1 MAHGLYLL
9 VLKTKSNISYFYSFK
24 IPQNHKMKR
33 PFLLVTVQLFI
44 LALGINPLLFAQKY
58 ETQLISKLS
67 TEGGLSNNTIYSI
80 LQDRSGFIWIAT
92 EQGLNKFDGK
102 NLTNF
107 AVNSQH
113 YSLTHNRTQTML
125 LAPDGNIWIGTSDGL
140 NIYDYRTD
148 SIVKVRTNSEPLK
161 LVYND
166 ITILALS
173 ADKNTIW
180 LGTYGNGVNYF
191 SWDTK
196 DFSALTLPSLS
207 NVPQP
212 MNVMSLIED
221 DNNRLWIGT
230 QANGLYLYD
239 LKSKE
244 IEHFQ
249 LPDNGR
255 FVRKIYQDSFR
266 RIWIGT
272 SKGCYIYN
280 ETSSRLEQITY
291 PKELISN
298 SIGAIM
304 EDRNGKLW
312 LGTELFLMN
321 FSARAFSLNEEFS
334 YQTIDHGESITRL
347 SCPSVNSLFAD
358 QENNIWIGTAWG
370 GVNMLKGTTAK
381 FLLFKHNPDQEN
393 SLPNSPITAIYS
405 NESNNIYIATIGTDK
420 VGLCSMNPETGKIT
434 EHPLNKLLPGYVY
447 QSIFIDS
454 DKNLWIGTYN
464 QGLIKTKPNGSEYEQ
479 FRNNPSNSN
488 SLPGNDVR
496 SIFESRDHTIWI
508 GTQNGLARYDK
519 TKNQL
524 SRVDPVN
531 NRNIAIR
538 SIKEDSNGALWLGTY
553 GDGAII
559 YNPENNVVDTSPI
572 NNTSHIIHDIFIN
585 GKTVWMAT
593 NGEGLVSVDTDTKT
607 VHYFNEAEGLASNY
621 INSLLSDDAGNIWVG
636 HTKGISKITPGTHEV
651 VNFNSVDGVQ
661 SRGFSEHA
669 ALKLPNG
676 SIVFAGFD
684 GINIFNPLN
693 VTKDDK
699 CPSVVFTRLFVSNE
713 LVAPSTD
720 KRSISPITE
729 NITLASHIDLKY
741 NQTVFTI
748 EFMGMNYNAN
758 PKIQYAYILEG
769 SDKEWINIGTQNSV
783 TFRNLRA
790 GEYVFKVKASSPD
803 VVWSDSNMA
812 TIAITVH
819 APIWATGWAYLL
831 YYMLLFTLIYFI
843 GMFIVIRIRTANNLK
858 IERARR
864 EKDEELHQEKLQFFT
879 NISHELRTPLT
890 LIFGPLETMYSEEM
904 DEEKK
909 ANIKII
915 IYNAKRLL
923 AMVNQLLD
931 FRKAERGQMK
941 LKVQYA
947 NIVSTINDVIISFKD
962 LKKQMAIN
970 IEFPQNEE
978 KIMVWYDPEFI
989 SKSLINL
996 ISNAFKFTPQGG
1008 TITVLVTVATDVVG
1022 NQMLSI
1028 SVTDTGK
1035 GILEKDLPYIFD
1047 RFYQGD
1053 EKRNQ
1058 QQGTGI
1064 GLHLVKS
1071 LIELHHGTIEAE
1083 STPNIRTTFKITI
1096 PIDKNAYLDQ
1106 ETHNISDET
1115 YKQKLDVS
1123 GFIFD
1128 PEDEEIHQNE
1138 KKKRD
1143 NRKKI
1148 LIVEDNAD
1156 IRNYIKNTL
1165 DSKYAIEE
1173 AENGLI
1179 GWDLMNLHEF
1189 DLVISDLMMPEMDG
1203 IEMCKRMKTSVE
1215 TDHIP
1220 IIMLTAKSDIEN
1232 RIEGLSLGAD
1242 SYITKPFHPE
1252 HLKVR
1257 VAKLIELRELLKE
1270 RYSRKILLGELHSPQ
1285 TETDSPEELFLQKA
1299 ISTIM
1304 ERMMES
1310 EFNGD
1315 ALAAE
1320 LNISRMGL
1328 HRKIKALTG
1337 QTTGEFIRNLRLK
1350 KAHDL
1355 LSVEGKNISEVCYEV
1370 GFNSP
1375 SYFTTC
1381 FTDVYKI
1388 APSEYVRSLK
1398 K

>member
-1 MAHGLYLL
+1 M
-9 VLKTKSNISYFYSFK
+9 
-24 IPQNHKMKR
+24 MKKPR
-33 PFLLVTVQLFI
+33 IQFIVQVFI
-44 LALGINPLLFAQKY
+44 FVLGINPLLWAQKY
-58 ETQLISKLS
+58 ETQLISKIS
-67 TEGGLSNNTIYSI
+67 TEEGLPNNTIYSI
-80 LQDRSGFIWIAT
+80 LQDQSGFIWIAT
-92 EQGLNKFDGK
+92 EQGLTKFDGK
-102 NLTNF
+102 SLTSF
-107 AVNSQH
+107 AINKQH
-113 YSLTHNRTQTML
+113 YSLSHNRTQTML
-125 LAPDGNIWIGTSDGL
+125 LAPNGNIWIGTSDGL
-140 NIYDYRTD
+140 NIYDYLTD
-148 SIVKVRTNSEPLK
+148 SIIQVRTNSEPLK

-166 ITILALS
+166 ITILTSS

-191 SWDTK
+191 NWHTK
-196 DFSALTLPSLS
+196 EFLSLALPNLS
-207 NVPQP
+207 NAPQP
-212 MNVMSLIED
+212 LNITSLIED

-239 LKSKE
+239 LKSKK

-266 RIWIGT
+266 RIWVGT

-280 ETSSRLEQITY
+280 ETTTRLDQINY
-291 PKELISN
+291 PKALISN

-312 LGTELFLMN
+312 VGTEQFLMN
-321 FSARAFSLNEEFS
+321 FSARAFSLNEEFD
-334 YQTIDHGESITRL
+334 YQIIEHGESITRL
-347 SCPSVNSLFAD
+347 SCPSVNTLFAD

-381 FLLFKHNPDQEN
+381 FLLFKHNPDMEN
-393 SLPNSPITAIYS
+393 SIPNSPITAICS
-405 NESNNIYIATIGTDK
+405 DESNTLYIATIGTDK
-420 VGLCSMNPETGKIT
+420 VGLCSVNPETGKTI
-434 EHPLNKLLPGYVY
+434 EHPINKLLPGYIY

-464 QGLIKTKPNGSEYEQ
+464 QGLIKTKRNSSGYEQ
-479 FRNNPSNSN
+479 FRNNSSDSS

-496 SIFESRDHTIWI
+496 SIFESKDHTLWI
-508 GTQNGLARYDK
+508 GTQSGLARYNK
-519 TKNQL
+519 TKGQI
-524 SRVDPVN
+524 SRVELVK

-538 SIKEDSNGALWLGTY
+538 TIKEDTSGLLWIGTY
-553 GDGAII
+553 GDGALI
-559 YNPENNVVDTSPI
+559 YDPKNNTVNASPI
-572 NNTSHIIHDIFIN
+572 NNSIHIIHDIFID

-593 NGEGLVSVDTDTKT
+593 NGEGLVRVNTDTKAT
-607 VHYFNEAEGLASNY
+607 RFYNDVDGLASNY
-621 INSLLSDDAGNIWVG
+621 LNSVLCDESGNIWVG
-636 HTKGISKITPGTHEV
+636 HTKGISKLNPETSEI

-661 SRGFSEHA
+661 TGGFSEHA

-684 GINIFNPLN
+684 GINIFNPSN
-693 VTKDDK
+693 VMKDDK
-699 CPSVVFTRLFVSNE
+699 CPPVVFTKLLVSNE
-713 LVAPSTD
+713 LVVPSTD
-720 KRSISPITE
+720 KQSTSPITE
-729 NITLASHIDLKY
+729 NITLATHIDLKY
-741 NQTVFTI
+741 YQSVFTI

-783 TFRNLRA
+783 TFRNLSA
-790 GEYVFKVKASSPD
+790 GNYTFKVKASSPD
-803 VVWSDSNMA
+803 VVWDDSNIK
-812 TIAITVH
+812 TIGITAH
-819 APIWATGWAYLL
+819 APFWATGWAYLV
-831 YYMLLFTLIYFI
+831 YYLLLFTLIYFI
-843 GMFIVIRIRTANNLK
+843 SMFIVIRIRTANNLK

-864 EKDEELHQEKLQFFT
+864 EKEEELHQEKLQFFT

-890 LIFGPLETMYSEEM
+890 LIFGPLETMYSEEE
-904 DEEKK
+904 DEDKK
-909 ANIKII
+909 SNIKII

-947 NIVSTINDVIISFKD
+947 NIVTIINEVIISFKD
-962 LKKQMAIN
+962 LKKQKVIN
-970 IEFPQNEE
+970 IEFPHDEE
-978 KIMVWYDPEFI
+978 KIMAWHDAEFI

-996 ISNAFKFTPQGG
+996 ISNSFKFTPQGG
-1008 TITVLVTVATDVVG
+1008 TITVLISLTADAIG
-1022 NQMLSI
+1022 HQMLSI

-1035 GILEKDLPYIFD
+1035 GILEKDLPFIFD

-1071 LIELHHGTIEAE
+1071 LIELHHGTIEVE
-1083 STPNIRTTFKITI
+1083 STPNIKTIFKITI
-1096 PIDKNAYLDQ
+1096 PIDKSAYLNQ
-1106 ETHNISDET
+1106 EFYNISDET

-1123 GFIFD
+1123 GFVD
-1128 PEDEEIHQNE
+1128 AAEDEDIHQIE
-1138 KKKRD
+1138 KKKKD

-1156 IRNYIKNTL
+1156 IRNYIKTTL
-1165 DSKYAIEE
+1165 GSNYAIEE

-1179 GWDLMNLHEF
+1179 GWDLINLHEF

-1257 VAKLIELRELLKE
+1257 VIKLIELRDLLKE
-1270 RYSRKILLGELHSPQ
+1270 RYSKKILLGELHSSQ
-1285 TETDSPEELFLQKA
+1285 NESDSPEEIFLHKA
-1299 ISTIM
+1299 ISIVM
-1304 ERMMES
+1304 EKMLES

-1315 ALAAE
+1315 ALAAD

-1355 LSVEGKNISEVCYEV
+1355 LTIEGKNISEVCYEV

-1381 FTDVYKI
+1381 FADVYKI